1 MAQRP
6 ETYRLYS
13 CGRCQWQVRI
23 CRHCDHGNLYCAE
36 VRASVRR
43 RESVRRAGERY
54 QRSYRG
60 ACQHAA
66 RQRTWRARQRQKVT
80 HQGSS
85 LAAITAT
92 VALAASAVTTEVDN
106 ADSAAVKPQASL
118 YHRLFPALRCSFCRR
133 SLPLFARLGRLR
145 GGP

>member
-6 ETYRLYS
+6 ETHRLYS
-13 CGRCQWQVRI
+13 CARCHRQVQI
-23 CRHCDHGNLYCAE
+23 CRHCDHGNLYCAQ
-36 VRASVRR
+36 ACAKVRR

-66 RQRTWRARQRQKVT
+66 RQRIWRTRQRQKVT
-80 HQGSS
+80 HQGSP
-85 LAAITAT
+85 LAVVTAT

-106 ADSAAVKPQASL
+106 ADRAAVEAQTSL
-118 YHRLFPALRCSFCRR
+118 YSPLLSVQRCSFCRAT
-133 SLPLFARLGRLR
+133 LPLFARLGPLR
-145 GGP
+145 RGP